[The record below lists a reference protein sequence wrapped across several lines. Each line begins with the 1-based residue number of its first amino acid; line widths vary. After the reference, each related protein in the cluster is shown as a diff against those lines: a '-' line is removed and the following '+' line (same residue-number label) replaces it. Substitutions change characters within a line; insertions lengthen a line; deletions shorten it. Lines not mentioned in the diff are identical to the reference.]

1 MQTCIRYKAG
11 MNALRNRRKELG
23 LTLAQLAAKVGVSEG
38 QLSRIER
45 GGKPSLSSAI
55 AIERE
60 TGVSVATLVAAAE
73 DRSAA

>member
-1 MQTCIRYKAG
+1 MSD
-11 MNALRNRRKELG
+11 LRTRRKELG

-45 GGKPSLSSAI
+45 GGKPSLSSAL

-60 TGVSVATLVAAAE
+60 TGISVGALVRNATPRQASSEAA
-73 DRSAA
+73 

>member
-1 MQTCIRYKAG
+1 

-45 GGKPSLSSAI
+45 GGKPSLSSAV

-60 TGVSVATLVAAAE
+60 TGVTVAALVE
-73 DRSAA
+73 AAKPSSPSKQEAA